1 MLIFQSKSSMLLLKL
16 LLCGAVVLL
25 QCQFSV
31 ASGSRRIDD
40 ELNKLD
46 AVIATR
52 HTLQAGKRAR
62 VEKLMREMQ
71 KEATDKG
78 RFQKCY
84 LLFEEYRVYSCDSAV
99 KYGNRSLE
107 LAEKL
112 GDYGDVATVKLAIS
126 AVLAS
131 AGMYNEALSV
141 LGSVNVHM
149 LNRELRAEYYHRQE
163 QAYVNLGMYVNDSTY
178 APQYYCKGGLYR
190 DSLLQILPKSN
201 PEYYNTLG
209 RKWIAAGD
217 WARAERDMLAYFSHQ
232 KQNTRQY
239 AIAASSLAHIYKS
252 MGNIDEA
259 EYYYILAATS
269 DINSLVLE
277 NEALRKLSVI
287 LLQKGDI
294 ERSYRYIQVAQDDA
308 VRFNAR
314 LRRIENGEMLPVINA
329 AYENK
334 MEKQRTVL
342 RNFLI
347 IMGLLAAVLAVAVY
361 LIARQMIALRKA
373 RKEVEEVNASLVAL
387 NGQLKEANCIKEEY
401 VGHFLNLCSVYI
413 GKLEKYQKAIH
424 KKAASG
430 NIEEVMVMTK
440 STRLVDYELKEFY
453 RNFDATFLTL
463 FPHFVER
470 FNSLLADGEAI
481 IPKNDELLNT
491 ELRIFALIRLG
502 ISDSSQIAKF
512 LRYSVNTVYTY
523 RAKVKAKA
531 KIARDDFEQE
541 VIKID
546 SLS

>member
-1 MLIFQSKSSMLLLKL
+1 M
-16 LLCGAVVLL
+16 LL
-25 QCQFSV
+25 QCQFLA
-31 ASGSRRIDD
+31 ASGSRRIDV

-46 AVIATR
+46 AVIVTR

-99 KYGNRSLE
+99 KYGNRSLA

-141 LGSVNVHM
+141 LGSVNVRM

-163 QAYVNLGMYVNDSTY
+163 QTYVNLGMYVNDSIY

-259 EYYYILAATS
+259 EYYYILAAIS

-347 IMGLLAAVLAVAVY
+347 ITGLLAAVLAVAVY